1 MHLNS
6 PDQNRSKQVD
16 NASAG
21 NTLRKRGFGK
31 AAGNTFAH
39 DLLTAR
45 GQGEI
50 AARDQEFP
58 QRFPTRDH
66 CRLQCDPGS
75 NENPPAF
82 RPGVKIM
89 TRDAE

>member
-58 QRFPTRDH
+58 QRFRREIADCNVTPAQIKIP
-66 CRLQCDPGS
+66 RLFGRGS
-75 NENPPAF
+75 
-82 RPGVKIM
+82 KS
-89 TRDAE
+89 